1 MKWFWYSLIGFC
13 ILMCSCRTKKL
24 DSNVRKRNDVRSDL
38 SYLNESVKIDTSRTA
53 YFANGTQNIV
63 IEEDIIA
70 TEYDKESGKPVKETK
85 TKRKVVQDSD
95 KVVSTEEVKGTS
107 EVNNDSL
114 KHFRDVTKKMD
125 SESESLTENHGLA
138 SVWDKFGE
146 VMGIGTLVVIAYLCW
161 KLKSRVR

>member
-24 DSNVRKRNDVRSDL
+24 DSNVRIRNQVRSDL

-114 KHFRDVTKKMD
+114 KHFRDVMKKMD
-125 SESESLTENHGLA
+125 SESESLTKNQGLA

-146 VMGIGTLVVIAYLCW
+146 VIGIGTLVVIAYLCW